1 MWNDFGPIEA
11 PTNNYTLVAAL
22 AYHGYD
28 SNYLITFWTTFIST
42 ILDLFVIGISWG
54 PFNEFY

>member
-1 MWNDFGPIEA
+1 MWNDFGPIET

-28 SNYLITFWTTFIST
+28 SNYLITFWTTLIST

-54 PFNEFY
+54 PFN